1 MAEALLRVEALDAAY
16 DAVQVVWGLN
26 LQVQAGTVTSLIG
39 SNGAGKTTTMNVI
52 AGTLPA
58 RRGEIIFRGEDIT
71 TKPPD
76 LRVGMRL
83 SLIPEQRQL
92 WPRMTVEENLL
103 LGAFPRRLRGKAK
116 KNLKNIYEMFPRL
129 GERRKQHA
137 GTLSGGEQQ
146 MCAIG
151 RGLMAEPL
159 LLMLD
164 EPSLGLA
171 PMLVEEIFHYVRV
184 IAARGVT
191 ILLAAQNAN
200 YALQFS
206 DYSYVLESGRIALE
220 GRSEKL
226 RCDDHVRRAYM
237 RSEEHTSEL
246 QSQSNL
252 VCRLLLEK
260 KKQKN
265 KNLQQSPPA
274 FALSH
279 YDVIN
284 HRHRLTL
291 IRGPLSTTTTMLCV
305 IPCNDPQA
313 VDNLLKER

>member
-16 DAVQVVWGLN
+16 DAVQVVWGLS

-71 TKPPD
+71 TKPPH

-116 KNLKNIYEMFPRL
+116 ENLKNIYEMFPRL
-129 GERRKQHA
+129 GERRKQYA

-171 PMLVEEIFHYVRV
+171 PMLVDEIFHYVRV

-206 DYSYVLESGRIALE
+206 DYSYVMESGRIALE

-226 RCDDHVRRAYM
+226 RCDHHVRRAYM
-237 RSEEHTSEL
+237 GAAS
-246 QSQSNL
+246 
-252 VCRLLLEK
+252 
-260 KKQKN
+260 
-265 KNLQQSPPA
+265 
-274 FALSH
+274 
-279 YDVIN
+279 
-284 HRHRLTL
+284 
-291 IRGPLSTTTTMLCV
+291 
-305 IPCNDPQA
+305 
-313 VDNLLKER
+313 

>member
-71 TKPPD
+71 TKPSH

-116 KNLKNIYEMFPRL
+116 ENLKNIYEMFPRL
-129 GERRKQHA
+129 GERRKQYA

-171 PMLVEEIFHYVRV
+171 PMLVDEIFHYVRV

-206 DYSYVLESGRIALE
+206 DYSYVMESGRIALE

-237 RSEEHTSEL
+237 GAAS
-246 QSQSNL
+246 
-252 VCRLLLEK
+252 
-260 KKQKN
+260 
-265 KNLQQSPPA
+265 
-274 FALSH
+274 
-279 YDVIN
+279 
-284 HRHRLTL
+284 
-291 IRGPLSTTTTMLCV
+291 
-305 IPCNDPQA
+305 
-313 VDNLLKER
+313 